1 MQIARPPWWQTAT
14 IYQVYPRSF
23 QDSDGDGV
31 GDLRGLASRL
41 SYLAELG
48 IDAIW
53 LSPIFRSPMK
63 DFGYDIS
70 SYVDID
76 PMFGTMADFDTL
88 LAAAHEQGLRLLLD
102 LVPNHT
108 SDQHPWFVES
118 RSSRR
123 NARREWYLWRDQA
136 PNGGPP
142 NNWLS
147 EFGGSAWQFDAASE
161 QYYYHAFLAEQPDLN
176 WRNPAVVETMHDV
189 MRFWLRKGVDGF
201 RVDVIWHLIKD
212 AQFRDNP
219 ENPRYVAG
227 APPNQRLVPLYTTD
241 LPEVHNVIRG
251 LRQVIDEFP
260 ERLLIGEV
268 YLPLNRLVTYYG
280 NDLGEAHLPFNF
292 SLLETRWHA
301 RDIAKLVDGY
311 EAALPQGGWPN
322 WVLGNHDRPRIA
334 TRVGSAQARIAA
346 MLLLTLR
353 GTPTIYYGDEI
364 GLPQVPIPAES
375 IRDPLEKNMPDIGVG
390 RDGARTPMQWNCSA
404 FAGFSSSE
412 PWLPLSVDWATRNV
426 ETLRQ
431 DKNSIYVLYRRLI
444 EARRHSL
451 ALRRGLYRPIPSKGD
466 LLLYVREF
474 GSERMLMALNL
485 GATSATVG
493 FWTGFKGAVFIS
505 TSSERDGDLIDETVR
520 LDADEGLVIAL
531 APEAE
536 LPSVSE

>member
-1 MQIARPPWWQTAT
+1 MNVGVSKHHADRPTAM
-14 IYQVYPRSF
+14 VADRNDLS
-23 QDSDGDGV
+23 GV
-31 GDLRGLASRL
+31 STLVSGLRRRRRRRPGGLASRL

-70 SYVDID
+70 NYVDID

-176 WRNPAVVETMHDV
+176 WRNPAVVEAMHDV

-227 APPNQRLVPLYTTD
+227 APPNERLVPLYTTD

-268 YLPLNRLVTYYG
+268 YLPLDRLVAYYG
-280 NDLGEAHLPFNF
+280 SDLGEAHLPFNF

-364 GLPQVPIPAES
+364 GLPPVPIPPDR
-375 IRDPLEKNMPDIGVG
+375 IRDPFEKNVP
-390 RDGARTPMQWNCSA
+390 ALAW
-404 FAGFSSSE
+404 
-412 PWLPLSVDWATRNV
+412 V
-426 ETLRQ
+426 ET
-431 DKNSIYVLYRRLI
+431 VLAPPCSGIVVRSPDSR
-444 EARRHSL
+444 APNRGFHSQ
-451 ALRRGLYRPIPSKGD
+451 PIG
-466 LLLYVREF
+466 RC
-474 GSERMLMALNL
+474 GML
-485 GATSATVG
+485 TCC
-493 FWTGFKGAVFIS
+493 
-505 TSSERDGDLIDETVR
+505 DETR
-520 LDADEGLVIAL
+520 TRSI
-531 APEAE
+531 
-536 LPSVSE
+536 